1 MMMPSFIWLWVV
13 ESDLV
18 PLSAH
23 YWPGN
28 CLSLGRESTCMEHS
42 CRNGSDGHEAFQ
54 AETKALTHK
63 TEASASW
70 SEVKPWHPWHEAR
83 PRRGDG
89 MLRGKDEHHAK
100 CRISA
105 YVQIGYRTKLQSLL
119 NNKSH
124 GASRHSGLILMHCF
138 PRLPYSAI
146 TAPFQS
152 PFVAT
157 IPPYFILGSLHF
169 LSSPPHLPFPSL
181 PVPPEYAYN
190 MPILLHCIQQYRLC
204 YSWRRLWRNVRPTSK
219 SRAVVLQ
226 LFSADDDDFLDFS
239 HPITGRRNSNT
250 TRWQHAFSDID
261 TLFHMLCWMLLRDV

>member
-18 PLSAH
+18 LLIAH

-54 AETKALTHK
+54 AETKALTHE

-70 SEVKPWHPWHEAR
+70 SEVKPWHPWREAR

-152 PFVAT
+152 PIVAT

-169 LSSPPHLPFPSL
+169 LSSPSTFLSRLSL
-181 PVPPEYAYN
+181 FLLN
-190 MPILLHCIQQYRLC
+190 MPIICPYC
-204 YSWRRLWRNVRPTSK
+204 CTVS
-219 SRAVVLQ
+219 
-226 LFSADDDDFLDFS
+226 
-239 HPITGRRNSNT
+239 SNT
-250 TRWQHAFSDID
+250 GFVTRDDAYDI
-261 TLFHMLCWMLLRDV
+261 TLGLHQKAEL